1 MENNK
6 VVKIVAWIII
16 GSVAAPVVLQ
26 KYDIGGVTYLVSEA
40 INGVNKARFNKK
52 MKNGVKEGKIIEIDG
67 EYYTV
72 GVKEEA

>member
-6 VVKIVAWIII
+6 VVKIAAWIII
-16 GSVAAPVVLQ
+16 GSVVAPVV
-26 KYDIGGVTYLVSEA
+26 IGGVTHLVSAA

-52 MKNGVKEGKIIEIDG
+52 MKDGVKEGKIIEIDG

-72 GVKEEA
+72 GVEEEA